1 MVEVELVYGSA
12 ERSATIKHPLWAAQL
27 LLAKMSGRQE
37 VDFSN
42 ILQRGNTVTHSAVST
57 SLGDRLAE
65 LGNIAPDRVRNVPPI
80 GSATIEDLIHA
91 NDHKRPLCELIDQ
104 TLVEKT
110 MGFEASVVAATIARI
125 LGNFITSR
133 RLGLV
138 SGADGM
144 FQLLSTSVRG
154 PDVAFVST
162 ERLPGGKFP
171 RDAYPAIAPDLA
183 VEVLSPGNTK
193 AEMSR
198 KRIEYFHSGVRLVW
212 LVDCVNRSVA
222 VYTSPS
228 TVTILGEESM
238 IDGGD
243 VLPGFTAPVAEFF
256 VDLDLGTE
264 TLSAN

>member
-1 MVEVELVYGSA
+1 
-12 ERSATIKHPLWAAQL
+12 
-27 LLAKMSGRQE
+27 
-37 VDFSN
+37 
-42 ILQRGNTVTHSAVST
+42 VTHSAVS
-57 SLGDRLAE
+57 SSIGDRLTE
-65 LGNIAPDRVRNVPPI
+65 LGGIAPDRVRSVPPI
-80 GSATIEDLIHA
+80 GSATISDLIQA
-91 NDHKRPLCELIDQ
+91 NDHNRPLCELIDQ
-104 TLVEKT
+104 TLVEKA

-125 LGNFITSR
+125 LGNFIYQR

-162 ERLPGGKFP
+162 ARLPGGKFP
-171 RDAYPAIAPDLA
+171 REAYPAIAPDLA
-183 VEVLSPGNTK
+183 IEVLSPGKTK

-228 TVTILGEESM
+228 TVTILGEEST

-243 VLPGFTAPVAEFF
+243 VLAGFTAPVAEFF
-256 VDLDLGTE
+256 ADLDLGAE
-264 TLSAN
+264 

>member
-1 MVEVELVYGSA
+1 M
-12 ERSATIKHPLWAAQL
+12 T
-27 LLAKMSGRQE
+27 
-37 VDFSN
+37 N
-42 ILQRGNTVTHSAVST
+42 SAVST
-57 SLGDRLAE
+57 SLSDRLAE
-65 LGNIAPDRVRNVPPI
+65 LGDIAPDRVRNVPPI
-80 GSATIEDLIHA
+80 GSATIQDLIHA

-104 TLVEKT
+104 SLVEKT
-110 MGFEASVVAATIARI
+110 MGFESSVVAATIARI
-125 LGNFITSR
+125 LGNFIFQR

-162 ERLPGGKFP
+162 ARLPDGKFP

-193 AEMSR
+193 GEMSR

-212 LVDCVNRSVA
+212 MVDCANRTVA

-228 TVTILGEESM
+228 AVTILDEEAT

-243 VLPGFTAPVAEFF
+243 VLSGFTASIADFF
-256 VDLDLGTE
+256 ADLDLGGEILDTKQD
-264 TLSAN
+264 TLPSVGSESQAAGEGV